1 MTALAIKPGYE
12 KVWVR
17 GRPTRRTE
25 LKEEFQAGVIHA
37 IAGAA
42 GCVAKT
48 ESIDTGIDVTVTH
61 ETKNVR
67 DRLTI
72 NLQLKCTEKGNATD
86 EFVKVKVSK
95 QRYDDYRFEGKHEPL
110 ILVAQLVHPDMDEW
124 VGHEETLTHLSAR
137 NYWINLTGAQPSTV
151 ADGGDVIVNV
161 PTANVFDDAAL
172 VELFALHRRG
182 ELPL

>member
-1 MTALAIKPGYE
+1 MTALAIRSGYE
-12 KVWVR
+12 EVWVR

-72 NLQLKCTEKGNATD
+72 NLQLKCTEKGNAND

-95 QRYDDYRFEGKHEPL
+95 QRYDDYRFVGKNEPL
-110 ILVAQLVHPDMDEW
+110 ILVAQLVHPDMNEW
-124 VGHEETLTHLSAR
+124 VGHEDALTQLSAR
-137 NYWINLTGAQPSTV
+137 NYWINLTGEKPSDV
-151 ADGGDVIVNV
+151 ADDGDVIVKI

-182 ELPL
+182 ELKL

>member
-1 MTALAIKPGYE
+1 MTALAIRLGYE
-12 KVWVR
+12 KEWVR
-17 GRPTRRTE
+17 GRPTRQTE

-61 ETKNVR
+61 ETRNVR

-72 NLQLKCTEKGNATD
+72 NLQLKCTEKGSVND
-86 EFVKVKVSK
+86 KFVKVKVSK

-110 ILVAQLVHPDMDEW
+110 ILVAQVVHPDMDEW
-124 VGHEETLTHLSAR
+124 VGHEGTLTQFSAR
-137 NYWINLTGAQPSTV
+137 NYWVNLTGEKPSNV
-151 ADGGDVIVNV
+151 GNNGDVIVKV
-161 PTANVFDDAAL
+161 PTTNVFDDAAL
-172 VELFALHRRG
+172 VELFALHRKG
-182 ELPL
+182 ELKL